1 MTNRDERL
9 TISVDPGV
17 RRCGFA
23 VFRGLT
29 LEKAGYC
36 DTQKT
41 PKNQFI
47 ETAWDLHTEIWR
59 VVDLGR
65 EPFDL
70 YVEEMHSRATKK
82 SAWTHLMEISRMTG
96 ALMAYMDNDD
106 FMRYE
111 FGLVSPNVWT
121 GRLSKPDHQKRTLL
135 SLTRAERDV
144 INTAIESAKDSGCS
158 EARSEI
164 IDAVGIGLYQ
174 LGRV

>member
-1 MTNRDERL
+1 MTNRDDHL

-23 VFRGLT
+23 VFRGLA

-47 ETAWDLHTEIWR
+47 ETAWNLHTEIWR
-59 VVDLGR
+59 RVALTK
-65 EPFDL
+65 EEFDL
-70 YVEEMHSRATKK
+70 YVEEMHSRSSKK

-96 ALMAYMDNDD
+96 AFMAYMDNEN
-106 FMRYE
+106 FMRRE
-111 FGLVSPNVWT
+111 FGLVSPNIWT
-121 GRLSKPDHQKRTLL
+121 GKLSKDDHQKRTLL
-135 SLTRAERDV
+135 SLTKTERDV
-144 INTAIESAKDSGCS
+144 INAAIESAKDSGCS